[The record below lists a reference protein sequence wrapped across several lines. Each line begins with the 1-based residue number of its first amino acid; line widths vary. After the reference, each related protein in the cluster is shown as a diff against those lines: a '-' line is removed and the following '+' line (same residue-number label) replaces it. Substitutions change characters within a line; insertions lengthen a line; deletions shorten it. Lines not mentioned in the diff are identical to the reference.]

1 MTQKPAGI
9 DDRPEQLRDP
19 VRKSE
24 GGTVSERY
32 LAKLAEKSF
41 LNLWS
46 YPNPYRDQGINGN
59 GDGKELCDLLA
70 VCGEHIVIFS
80 EKTIDWP
87 SGDIETAWSRWAKR
101 AIQAS
106 AKQTK
111 GAERWLAGH
120 PERLFLDRACSA
132 PFPID
137 LPPKEVRRVHRI
149 VVANGS
155 AGACH
160 RFTEGRSAS
169 LKIIPEIIG
178 DAHWARRESVPFAIG
193 DIDPD
198 GSFVHVF
205 NEAALDVVMSELDT
219 IRDFTDYLA
228 KKAAF
233 VRSGNLREAAGE
245 ENLFAYYAI
254 RMNSENEHDFVISAK
269 KVPITIDHQHY
280 PRLTGNPRYAAK
292 KDADRSSYLWD
303 RLIET
308 FTTRMLDGTSFTP
321 EGQEFDLRKYESGI
335 RHMALV
341 PRFSRRNYSEA
352 VAHAMERGLRCE
364 RVVCTIPGTRINRDG
379 VKESETAFFV
389 LTLKYLHRMQ
399 ANGGYEKYRQRRSA
413 YSLIYAKGLLERCA
427 HLKRVI
433 GFALEPPE
441 QGRESSEDLIYAE
454 QCDWTDEERAAIKND
469 CKRADLLQNIVERR
483 HEGKEFP
490 DVGTIVVESP
500 DAHQPHLNRKQRR
513 ALKARARKRN
523 R

>member
-1 MTQKPAGI
+1 LTQRPAGI
-9 DDRPEQLRDP
+9 DGRPEQFRDP
-19 VRKSE
+19 ILRSE

-46 YPNPYRDQGINGN
+46 YPNPYRDQGKNGG
-59 GDGKELCDLLA
+59 GDGKELCDLLV

-111 GAERWLAGH
+111 GAERWLAEH
-120 PERLFLDRACSA
+120 PERLFLDRACSE

-169 LKIIPEIIG
+169 LKIIPEITG
-178 DAHWARRESVPFAIG
+178 DAHWARRKSMPFAIG

-245 ENLFAYYAI
+245 ENLLAYYAI

-269 KVPITIDHQHY
+269 KAPITIDHQHY
-280 PRLTGNPRYAAK
+280 PRLTDDPRYAAK
-292 KDADRSSYLWD
+292 KHEDGSSYLWD
-303 RLIET
+303 RLIEK
-308 FTTRMLDGTSFTP
+308 FTTHMLGGTSITP
-321 EGQEFDLRKYESGI
+321 EGQEFVLREHESAI

-341 PRFSRRNYSEA
+341 PRFFRRKHSEA
-352 VAHAMERGLRCE
+352 IADALEKGRHHDRAF
-364 RVVCTIPGTRINRDG
+364 RVLMSFDGT
-379 VKESETAFFV
+379 KESETAFFIM
-389 LTLKYLHRMQ
+389 TLKYLDWME
-399 ANGGYEKYRQRRSA
+399 AKGGYEEYRKVRLGLL
-413 YSLIYAKGLLERCA
+413 LIYAKGLLERHA

-433 GFALEPPE
+433 GIALEPPE
-441 QGRESSEDLIYAE
+441 QGRVFSENMIYAE
-454 QCDWTDEERAAIKND
+454 QRDWTDEERAAVKSE
-469 CKRADLLQNIVERR
+469 CESVGVLQNTRERR
-483 HEGKEFP
+483 YGGKEFP
-490 DVGTIVVESP
+490 DVGTIVAESP

-513 ALKARARKRN
+513 ALKARARKRI